1 MTRRAILLKWI
12 LYCLCAL
19 ALALLQGLVLVY
31 VRVWGV
37 HPFLLPAIAVIPATL
52 ERNEQALLYA
62 VFFGLACD
70 LLSPVAGLPCFY
82 ALAFLLGAAA
92 AWLLSGQVI
101 MAGVVCSLVVTG
113 VCMLLCG
120 LLHMAV
126 LAGHSGAGLKFTLN
140 GETKILKGTAF
151 TPAVITVN
159 DKPAALTT
167 KIKQGD
173 SITLMPAVNGEN
185 AHAFIRDYADNISR
199 VSVIFCGE
207 NAVAGKRAY
216 ANGKEVGKDYEILPL
231 DNIEIH
237 DARTL
242 GAFLMQYGGDTQ
254 TATVYVNGE
263 EKPESYVLC
272 DGDILGFDKGSS
284 FEAVQAAAESAS
296 GVQTAEDIQTAEQ
309 GNFVSVIFNGVPT
322 DLPEKESKTPYM
334 LIDLFE
340 RANIDIENPTRRL
353 VLTVNGKSAKF
364 TDKIQSG
371 DIVVIKQE
379 G

>member
-101 MAGVVCSLVVTG
+101 MAGMVCSLVVTG

-126 LAGHSGAGLKFTLN
+126 LAGHSGAGL
-140 GETKILKGTAF
+140 TAAGLQIASM
-151 TPAVITVN
+151 TRPARRACCWAGSFWYRC
-159 DKPAALTT
+159 P
-167 KIKQGD
+167 
-173 SITLMPAVNGEN
+173 
-185 AHAFIRDYADNISR
+185 SR
-199 VSVIFCGE
+199 
-207 NAVAGKRAY
+207 RR
-216 ANGKEVGKDYEILPL
+216 
-231 DNIEIH
+231 
-237 DARTL
+237 RTRCS
-242 GAFLMQYGGDTQ
+242 GGH
-254 TATVYVNGE
+254 
-263 EKPESYVLC
+263 
-272 DGDILGFDKGSS
+272 
-284 FEAVQAAAESAS
+284 S
-296 GVQTAEDIQTAEQ
+296 G
-309 GNFVSVIFNGVPT
+309 GH
-322 DLPEKESKTPYM
+322 
-334 LIDLFE
+334 
-340 RANIDIENPTRRL
+340 
-353 VLTVNGKSAKF
+353 
-364 TDKIQSG
+364 
-371 DIVVIKQE
+371 
-379 G
+379 

>member
-126 LAGHSGAGLKFTLN
+126 LAGHSGAGL
-140 GETKILKGTAF
+140 TAAGLLLGREL
-151 TPAVITVN
+151 AVSLPSRRRRTRCSGGHSGGPSY
-159 DKPAALTT
+159 DEKSSPLPAAGICAAGVFLCVS
-167 KIKQGD
+167 G
-173 SITLMPAVNGEN
+173 AV
-185 AHAFIRDYADNISR
+185 
-199 VSVIFCGE
+199 FCG
-207 NAVAGKRAY
+207 AV
-216 ANGKEVGKDYEILPL
+216 
-231 DNIEIH
+231 
-237 DARTL
+237 
-242 GAFLMQYGGDTQ
+242 
-254 TATVYVNGE
+254 
-263 EKPESYVLC
+263 
-272 DGDILGFDKGSS
+272 
-284 FEAVQAAAESAS
+284 
-296 GVQTAEDIQTAEQ
+296 
-309 GNFVSVIFNGVPT
+309 
-322 DLPEKESKTPYM
+322 
-334 LIDLFE
+334 
-340 RANIDIENPTRRL
+340 
-353 VLTVNGKSAKF
+353 
-364 TDKIQSG
+364 
-371 DIVVIKQE
+371 
-379 G
+379 

>member
-62 VFFGLACD
+62 VFFGLVCD

-126 LAGHSGAGLKFTLN
+126 LAGHSGAGVQHQAGGAHSGHRGRHMAGGVAQRREHRLCGLRR
-140 GETKILKGTAF
+140 
-151 TPAVITVN
+151 
-159 DKPAALTT
+159 
-167 KIKQGD
+167 QG
-173 SITLMPAVNGEN
+173 LQ
-185 AHAFIRDYADNISR
+185 
-199 VSVIFCGE
+199 
-207 NAVAGKRAY
+207 
-216 ANGKEVGKDYEILPL
+216 YE
-231 DNIEIH
+231 
-237 DARTL
+237 
-242 GAFLMQYGGDTQ
+242 
-254 TATVYVNGE
+254 
-263 EKPESYVLC
+263 
-272 DGDILGFDKGSS
+272 
-284 FEAVQAAAESAS
+284 
-296 GVQTAEDIQTAEQ
+296 
-309 GNFVSVIFNGVPT
+309 
-322 DLPEKESKTPYM
+322 
-334 LIDLFE
+334 
-340 RANIDIENPTRRL
+340 
-353 VLTVNGKSAKF
+353 
-364 TDKIQSG
+364 
-371 DIVVIKQE
+371 
-379 G
+379 